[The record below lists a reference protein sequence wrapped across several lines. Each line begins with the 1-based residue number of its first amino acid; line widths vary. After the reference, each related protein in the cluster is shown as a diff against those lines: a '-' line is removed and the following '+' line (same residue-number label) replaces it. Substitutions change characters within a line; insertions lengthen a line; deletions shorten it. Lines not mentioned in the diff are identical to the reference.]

1 MVGSGRCGGAATTSL
16 EPVLQPRL
24 EHGRGRGRDWSDLV
38 RAEYPYL
45 AAAIV
50 VVLLVATIFLIRW
63 TWRLMKLEAGDFRD
77 WLTPPPA
84 GTLTT

>member
-1 MVGSGRCGGAATTSL
+1 MGEDVVAIGLTWFA
-16 EPVLQPRL
+16 
-24 EHGRGRGRDWSDLV
+24 
-38 RAEYPYL
+38 AEYPYL

-63 TWRLMKLEAGDFRD
+63 TWRLMKLGGRRFRD